1 MKKYSAIPTP
11 CYVLE
16 SERLEKNAKILEIVR
31 QQSGAKVLLALKGYA
46 FWREFGILRQK
57 LNGCCASGL
66 YEAKLAFEEFG
77 GRESQKEICV
87 YSPAFKEA
95 EMSAI
100 LPLATSI
107 IFNSFYQYAT
117 YKDRILDK
125 NKQLENLGLSPIK
138 MGLRINP
145 LYSEVTPVIYNPCSK
160 VSRLGITPS
169 GFEKGVK
176 EHGLEG
182 VSGLHF
188 HTHCEQNADALC
200 RTLEHVEKH
209 FKPYLENM
217 EWVNFGGGHHITR
230 SDYDVNLLI
239 QTIKD
244 FKERYHNNIEVILEP
259 GEAIGWQCGF
269 LIASVIDI
277 VKNDQEIAI
286 LDASFSAHM
295 PDCLEMPYRPSILKI
310 SVENDEE
317 LVEVEKGENQGAF
330 SYFLG
335 GPTCLAGDFMGSFS
349 FDAPLKR
356 GDRIVFQ
363 DMLHYTIVKNN
374 SFNGVPLPSLARLD
388 QQGFKILKNFS
399 YEDYKDRN

>member
-87 YSPAFKEA
+87 YSPAFKET

-100 LPLATSI
+100 LPLATSV

-145 LYSEVTPVIYNPCSK
+145 LYSEVTPAIYNPCSK
-160 VSRLGITPS
+160 VSRLGIVPS
-169 GFEKGVK
+169 EFEKGVR

-188 HTHCEQNADALC
+188 HTHCEQNTDALC

-244 FKERYHNNIEVILEP
+244 FKERYHNIEVVLEP

-335 GPTCLAGDFMGSFS
+335 GTTCLAGDFMGSFS

-356 GDRIVFQ
+356 GDKIVFQ

-399 YEDYKDRN
+399 YEDYKNRN

>member
-1 MKKYSAIPTP
+1 MKKYSTIPTP

-145 LYSEVTPVIYNPCSK
+145 LYSEVTPAIYNPCSK

-169 GFEKGVK
+169 EFEKGVK

-182 VSGLHF
+182 VNGLHF

-200 RTLEHVEKH
+200 RTLEHVERH

-244 FKERYHNNIEVILEP
+244 FKERYHNIEVILEP

-295 PDCLEMPYRPSILKI
+295 PDCLEMPYRPSILKV

-349 FDAPLKR
+349 FETPLKR
-356 GDRIVFQ
+356 GDKIVFQ

-399 YEDYKDRN
+399 YEDYKNRN

>member
-66 YEAKLAFEEFG
+66 YEVKLAFEEFG

-200 RTLEHVEKH
+200 RTLEHVERH

-244 FKERYHNNIEVILEP
+244 FKECYHNIEVILEP

-356 GDRIVFQ
+356 GDKIVFQ

>member
-87 YSPAFKEA
+87 YSPAFKET

-145 LYSEVTPVIYNPCSK
+145 LYSEVTPAIYNPCSK
-160 VSRLGITPS
+160 VSRLGIVPS
-169 GFEKGVK
+169 EFEKGVK

-209 FKPYLENM
+209 FKPYFENM

-230 SDYDVNLLI
+230 NDYDVNLLI

-244 FKERYHNNIEVILEP
+244 FKERYHNIEVVLEP

-295 PDCLEMPYRPSILKI
+295 PDCLEMPYRPSILKV

-349 FDAPLKR
+349 FETPLKR
-356 GDRIVFQ
+356 GDKIVFQ

-399 YEDYKDRN
+399 YEDYKNRN

>member
-145 LYSEVTPVIYNPCSK
+145 LYSEVAPAIYNPCSK

-169 GFEKGVK
+169 EFEKGVK

-200 RTLEHVEKH
+200 RTLEHVERH

-217 EWVNFGGGHHITR
+217 AWVNLGGGHHITR

-244 FKERYHNNIEVILEP
+244 FKERYHNIEVVLEP

-277 VKNDQEIAI
+277 VQNDQEIAI

-295 PDCLEMPYRPSILKI
+295 PDCLEMPYRPNILKV

-349 FDAPLKR
+349 FEAPLKR
-356 GDRIVFQ
+356 GDKIVFQ

-399 YEDYKDRN
+399 YEDYKNRN

>member
-145 LYSEVTPVIYNPCSK
+145 LYSEVTPAIYNPCSK
-160 VSRLGITPS
+160 VSRLGIVPS
-169 GFEKGVK
+169 EFEKGVK

-244 FKERYHNNIEVILEP
+244 FKERYHDIEVVLEP

-295 PDCLEMPYRPSILKI
+295 PDCLEMPYRPNILKI

-356 GDRIVFQ
+356 GDKIVFQ

-399 YEDYKDRN
+399 YEDYKNRN

>member
-16 SERLEKNAKILEIVR
+16 SERLEKNAKILEIVH
-31 QQSGAKVLLALKGYA
+31 QQSGAKILLALKGYA

-145 LYSEVTPVIYNPCSK
+145 LYSEVTPAIYNPCSK

-244 FKERYHNNIEVILEP
+244 FKERYHDIEVVLEP

-277 VKNDQEIAI
+277 VQNDQEIAI

-295 PDCLEMPYRPSILKI
+295 PDCLEMPYRPSILKV

-317 LVEVEKGENQGAF
+317 LIEIEKGENQGAF

-349 FDAPLKR
+349 FDTPLKR
-356 GDRIVFQ
+356 GDKIVFQ

-399 YEDYKDRN
+399 YEDYKNRN

>member
-77 GRESQKEICV
+77 GRESHKEICV

-145 LYSEVTPVIYNPCSK
+145 LYSEVTPAIYNPCSK
-160 VSRLGITPS
+160 VSRLGIVPS
-169 GFEKGVK
+169 EFEKGVK

-200 RTLEHVEKH
+200 RTLEHVERH

-244 FKERYHNNIEVILEP
+244 FKERYHNIEVVLEP

-295 PDCLEMPYRPSILKI
+295 PDCLEMPYRPSILKV

-356 GDRIVFQ
+356 GDKIVFQ

-374 SFNGVPLPSLARLD
+374 SFNGVPLPSLAKLD

-399 YEDYKDRN
+399 YEDYKNRN

>member
-16 SERLEKNAKILEIVR
+16 SERLEKNAKILEIVC

-46 FWREFGILRQK
+46 FWREFGVLRQK

-145 LYSEVTPVIYNPCSK
+145 LYSEVTPAIYNPCSK

-169 GFEKGVK
+169 EFEKGVK

-244 FKERYHNNIEVILEP
+244 FKERYHNIEVILEP

-295 PDCLEMPYRPSILKI
+295 PDCLEMPYRPSILKV

-356 GDRIVFQ
+356 GDKIVFQ

-399 YEDYKDRN
+399 YEDYKNRN

>member
-16 SERLEKNAKILEIVR
+16 SERLEKNAKILEIVC

-145 LYSEVTPVIYNPCSK
+145 LYSEVTPAIYNPCSK
-160 VSRLGITPS
+160 VSRLGIVPS
-169 GFEKGVK
+169 EFEKGVK

-200 RTLEHVEKH
+200 RTLEHVERH

-244 FKERYHNNIEVILEP
+244 FKERYHDIEVILEP

-295 PDCLEMPYRPSILKI
+295 PDCLEMPYRPSILKV

-349 FDAPLKR
+349 FDTPLKR
-356 GDRIVFQ
+356 GDKIVFQ

>member
-145 LYSEVTPVIYNPCSK
+145 LYSEVTPAIYNPCSK

-169 GFEKGVK
+169 EFEKGVK

-244 FKERYHNNIEVILEP
+244 FKERYHNIEVVLEP

-277 VKNDQEIAI
+277 VQNDQEIAI

-317 LVEVEKGENQGAF
+317 LVEIEKGENQGAF

-356 GDRIVFQ
+356 GDKIVFQ

-399 YEDYKDRN
+399 YEDYKNRN

>member
-16 SERLEKNAKILEIVR
+16 SERLEKNAKILEIMR

-77 GRESQKEICV
+77 GRESHKEICV
-87 YSPAFKEA
+87 YSPAFKET

-107 IFNSFYQYAT
+107 IFNSFYQYAA

-145 LYSEVTPVIYNPCSK
+145 LYSEVTPAIYNPCSK

-169 GFEKGVK
+169 EFEKGVK

-200 RTLEHVEKH
+200 RTLEHVERH

-244 FKERYHNNIEVILEP
+244 FKEHYHDIEVVLEP

-295 PDCLEMPYRPSILKI
+295 PDCLEMPYRPSILKV

-356 GDRIVFQ
+356 GDKIVFQ

-374 SFNGVPLPSLARLD
+374 SFNGVPLPSLAKLD

-399 YEDYKDRN
+399 YEDYKNRN

>member
-145 LYSEVTPVIYNPCSK
+145 LYSEVTPAIYNPCSK
-160 VSRLGITPS
+160 VSRLGIVPS
-169 GFEKGVK
+169 EFEKGVK

-217 EWVNFGGGHHITR
+217 KWVNFGGGHHITR

-244 FKERYHNNIEVILEP
+244 FKERYHNIEVVLEP

-349 FDAPLKR
+349 FEAPLKR
-356 GDRIVFQ
+356 GDKIVFQ

-399 YEDYKDRN
+399 YEDYKNRN

>member
-16 SERLEKNAKILEIVR
+16 SERLEKNAKILEIVC

-145 LYSEVTPVIYNPCSK
+145 LYSEVTPAIYNPCSK

-169 GFEKGVK
+169 EFEKGVK

-200 RTLEHVEKH
+200 RTLEHVERH

-217 EWVNFGGGHHITR
+217 VWVNFGGGHHITR

-244 FKERYHNNIEVILEP
+244 FKERYHNIEVVLEP

-277 VKNDQEIAI
+277 VQNDQEIAI

-356 GDRIVFQ
+356 GDKVVFQ

-399 YEDYKDRN
+399 YEDYKNRN

>member
-145 LYSEVTPVIYNPCSK
+145 LYSEVTPAIYNPCSK

-169 GFEKGVK
+169 EFEKGVK

-200 RTLEHVEKH
+200 RTLEHVERH

-244 FKERYHNNIEVILEP
+244 FKERYHNIEVILEP

-295 PDCLEMPYRPSILKI
+295 PDCLEMPYRPSILKV

-317 LVEVEKGENQGAF
+317 FIEVEKGENQGAF

-356 GDRIVFQ
+356 GDKIVFQ

-374 SFNGVPLPSLARLD
+374 SFNGVPLPSLAKLD

>member
-1 MKKYSAIPTP
+1 MKKYSTIPTP

-145 LYSEVTPVIYNPCSK
+145 LYSEVTPAIYNPCSK
-160 VSRLGITPS
+160 VSRLGIVPS
-169 GFEKGVK
+169 EFEKGVR

-200 RTLEHVEKH
+200 RTLEHVERH

-244 FKERYHNNIEVILEP
+244 FKERYHNIEVILEP

-277 VKNDQEIAI
+277 VKNDQEIAV

-310 SVENDEE
+310 SVENDKE
-317 LVEVEKGENQGAF
+317 LIEAEKGENQGAF

-349 FDAPLKR
+349 FDTPLKR
-356 GDRIVFQ
+356 GDKIVFQ

-399 YEDYKDRN
+399 YEDYKNRN

>member
-145 LYSEVTPVIYNPCSK
+145 LYSEITPAIYNPCSK
-160 VSRLGITPS
+160 VGRLGITPS
-169 GFEKGVK
+169 EFEKGVK

-200 RTLEHVEKH
+200 RTLEHVERH

-244 FKERYHNNIEVILEP
+244 FKERYHDIEVVLEP

-317 LVEVEKGENQGAF
+317 LIEVEKGENQGAF

-349 FDAPLKR
+349 FDVPLKR

-399 YEDYKDRN
+399 YEDYKNRN

>member
-117 YKDRILDK
+117 YKDRTLDK

-145 LYSEVTPVIYNPCSK
+145 LYSEVTPAIYNPCSK
-160 VSRLGITPS
+160 VSRLGIVPS
-169 GFEKGVK
+169 EFEKGVK

-244 FKERYHNNIEVILEP
+244 FKERYHNIEVVLEP

-277 VKNDQEIAI
+277 VQNDQEIAI

-310 SVENDEE
+310 SVENGEE

-349 FDAPLKR
+349 FEAPLKR
-356 GDRIVFQ
+356 GDKIVFQ

-399 YEDYKDRN
+399 YEDYKNRN

>member
-31 QQSGAKVLLALKGYA
+31 QQSGAKILLALKGYA

-145 LYSEVTPVIYNPCSK
+145 LYSEVTPAIYNPCSK

-244 FKERYHNNIEVILEP
+244 FKERYHNIEVILEP

-295 PDCLEMPYRPSILKI
+295 PDCLEMPYRPSILKV

-317 LVEVEKGENQGAF
+317 LVEVEKGENQGVF

-349 FDAPLKR
+349 FETPLKR
-356 GDRIVFQ
+356 GDKIVFQ

>member
-87 YSPAFKEA
+87 YSPAFKEI

-145 LYSEVTPVIYNPCSK
+145 LYSEVTPAIYNPCSK
-160 VSRLGITPS
+160 VSRLGVTPS
-169 GFEKGVK
+169 EFEKGVK

-200 RTLEHVEKH
+200 RTLEHVERH

-230 SDYDVNLLI
+230 SDYNVNLLI

-244 FKERYHNNIEVILEP
+244 FKERYHNIEVVLEP

-277 VKNDQEIAI
+277 VQNDQEIAI

-295 PDCLEMPYRPSILKI
+295 PDCLEMPYRPSILKV
-310 SVENDEE
+310 SVEKDEE

-356 GDRIVFQ
+356 GDKIVFQ

-374 SFNGVPLPSLARLD
+374 SFNGVPLPSLAKLD

-399 YEDYKDRN
+399 YEDYKNRN

>member
-87 YSPAFKEA
+87 YNPAFKEA

-169 GFEKGVK
+169 EFEKGVK

-200 RTLEHVEKH
+200 RTLEHVERH

-244 FKERYHNNIEVILEP
+244 FKERYHNIEVILEP

-295 PDCLEMPYRPSILKI
+295 PDCLEMPYRPNILKI

-317 LVEVEKGENQGAF
+317 LVEVERGENQGAF

-356 GDRIVFQ
+356 GDKIVFQ

>member
-100 LPLATSI
+100 LPLATSV

-145 LYSEVTPVIYNPCSK
+145 LYSEVTPAIYNPCSK
-160 VSRLGITPS
+160 VSRLGIVPS
-169 GFEKGVK
+169 EFEKGVK

-200 RTLEHVEKH
+200 RTLEHVERH

-244 FKERYHNNIEVILEP
+244 FKERYHNIEVVLEP

-277 VKNDQEIAI
+277 VQNNQEIAI
-286 LDASFSAHM
+286 LDASFSTHM
-295 PDCLEMPYRPSILKI
+295 PDCLEMPYRPNILKI

-317 LVEVEKGENQGAF
+317 LIEVEKGENQGAF

-349 FDAPLKR
+349 FETPLKR
-356 GDRIVFQ
+356 GDKIVFQ

-374 SFNGVPLPSLARLD
+374 SFNGVPLPSLAKLD

-399 YEDYKDRN
+399 YEDYKNRN

>member
-46 FWREFGILRQK
+46 FWREFEILRQK

-145 LYSEVTPVIYNPCSK
+145 LYSEVTPAIYNPCSK

-244 FKERYHNNIEVILEP
+244 FKERYHNIEVILEP

-286 LDASFSAHM
+286 LDASFSTHM
-295 PDCLEMPYRPSILKI
+295 PDCLEMPYRPSILKV

-317 LVEVEKGENQGAF
+317 LIEVEKGENQGAF

-356 GDRIVFQ
+356 GDKIVFQ

-399 YEDYKDRN
+399 YEDYKNRN

>member
-77 GRESQKEICV
+77 GRESHKEICV

-145 LYSEVTPVIYNPCSK
+145 LYSEVTPAIYNPCSK

-209 FKPYLENM
+209 FRPYLENM

-244 FKERYHNNIEVILEP
+244 FKERYHNIEVILEP

-277 VKNDQEIAI
+277 VQNDQEIAI

-295 PDCLEMPYRPSILKI
+295 PDCLEMPYRPSILKV

-349 FDAPLKR
+349 FDTPLKR
-356 GDRIVFQ
+356 GDKIVFQ

-374 SFNGVPLPSLARLD
+374 SFNGVPLPSLAKLD

-399 YEDYKDRN
+399 YEDYKNRN

>member
-77 GRESQKEICV
+77 GRESHKEICV

-145 LYSEVTPVIYNPCSK
+145 LYSEVTPAIYNPCSK
-160 VSRLGITPS
+160 MSRLGITPS

-200 RTLEHVEKH
+200 RTLEHVERH

-217 EWVNFGGGHHITR
+217 AWVNFGGGHHITK

-244 FKERYHNNIEVILEP
+244 FKERYHNIEVVLEP

-277 VKNDQEIAI
+277 VQNDQEIAI

-317 LVEVEKGENQGAF
+317 LIEVEKSENQGAF

-349 FDAPLKR
+349 FETPLKR
-356 GDRIVFQ
+356 GDKIVFQ

-374 SFNGVPLPSLARLD
+374 SFNGVPLPSLAKLD

-399 YEDYKDRN
+399 YEDYKNRN

>member
-77 GRESQKEICV
+77 GRESHKEICV

-107 IFNSFYQYAT
+107 VFNSFYQYAT

-145 LYSEVTPVIYNPCSK
+145 LYSEVTPAIYNPCSK
-160 VSRLGITPS
+160 VSRLGIVPS
-169 GFEKGVK
+169 EFEKGVK

-200 RTLEHVEKH
+200 RTLEHVERH

-244 FKERYHNNIEVILEP
+244 FKERYHNIEVILEP

-277 VKNDQEIAI
+277 VKNDQEIAL

-295 PDCLEMPYRPSILKI
+295 PDCLEMPYRPSILKV

-356 GDRIVFQ
+356 GDKIVFQ

-399 YEDYKDRN
+399 YEDYKNRN

>member
-16 SERLEKNAKILEIVR
+16 SERLEKNAKILEIVC

-95 EMSAI
+95 EMNAI

-107 IFNSFYQYAT
+107 IFNSFYQYTT

-145 LYSEVTPVIYNPCSK
+145 LYSEVTPAIYNPCSK
-160 VSRLGITPS
+160 VSRLGIVPS
-169 GFEKGVK
+169 EFEKGVK

-200 RTLEHVEKH
+200 RTLEHVERH

-244 FKERYHNNIEVILEP
+244 FKERYHNIEVILEP

-295 PDCLEMPYRPSILKI
+295 PDCLEMPYRPSILKV

-349 FDAPLKR
+349 FDASLKR
-356 GDRIVFQ
+356 GDKIVFQ

-399 YEDYKDRN
+399 YEDYKNRN

>member
-1 MKKYSAIPTP
+1 MKKYSTIPTP

-145 LYSEVTPVIYNPCSK
+145 LYSEVTPAIYNPCSK

-169 GFEKGVK
+169 GFEKGVR

-200 RTLEHVEKH
+200 RTLEHVERH
-209 FKPYLENM
+209 FKLYLENI

-244 FKERYHNNIEVILEP
+244 FKERYHNIEVVLEP

-317 LVEVEKGENQGAF
+317 LIEVEKGENQGAF

-349 FDAPLKR
+349 FEAPLKR
-356 GDRIVFQ
+356 GDKIVFQ

-399 YEDYKDRN
+399 YEDYKNRN

>member
-16 SERLEKNAKILEIVR
+16 SEHLEKNAKILEIVH

-145 LYSEVTPVIYNPCSK
+145 LYSEVTPAIYNPCSK

-169 GFEKGVK
+169 EFEKGVK

-239 QTIKD
+239 QTIRD
-244 FKERYHNNIEVILEP
+244 FKERYHDIEVVLEP

-277 VKNDQEIAI
+277 VQNDQEIAI

-295 PDCLEMPYRPSILKI
+295 PDCLEMPYRPSILKV

-317 LVEVEKGENQGAF
+317 LIEVEKGENQGAF

-349 FDAPLKR
+349 FEAPLKR
-356 GDRIVFQ
+356 GDKIVFQ

-374 SFNGVPLPSLARLD
+374 SFNGVPLPSLAKLD

-399 YEDYKDRN
+399 YEDYKNRN

>member
-31 QQSGAKVLLALKGYA
+31 QQSGAKILLALKGYA

-95 EMSAI
+95 EMSTI
-100 LPLATSI
+100 LPLATSV

-145 LYSEVTPVIYNPCSK
+145 LYSEVTPAIYNPCSK
-160 VSRLGITPS
+160 VSRLGIVPS
-169 GFEKGVK
+169 EFEKGVK

-209 FKPYLENM
+209 FKPYLENI

-244 FKERYHNNIEVILEP
+244 FKERYHNIEVVLEP

-277 VKNDQEIAI
+277 VQNDQEIAI

-317 LVEVEKGENQGAF
+317 LIEVEKGENQGAF

-399 YEDYKDRN
+399 YEDYKNRN

>member
-16 SERLEKNAKILEIVR
+16 SERLEKNAKILEIVC

-87 YSPAFKEA
+87 YSPAFKET

-169 GFEKGVK
+169 EFEKGVR

-244 FKERYHNNIEVILEP
+244 FKERYHNIEVILEP

-295 PDCLEMPYRPSILKI
+295 PDCLEMPYRPSILKV

-399 YEDYKDRN
+399 YEDYKNRN

>member
-16 SERLEKNAKILEIVR
+16 SERLEKNAKILEIVC

-145 LYSEVTPVIYNPCSK
+145 LYSEVTPAIYNPCSK
-160 VSRLGITPS
+160 VSRLGIVPS
-169 GFEKGVK
+169 EFEKGVK

-244 FKERYHNNIEVILEP
+244 FKERYHNIEVVLEP

-277 VKNDQEIAI
+277 VQNDQEIAI

-310 SVENDEE
+310 SVENGEE

-349 FDAPLKR
+349 FEAPLKR
-356 GDRIVFQ
+356 GDKIVFQ

-399 YEDYKDRN
+399 YEDYKNRN

>member
-77 GRESQKEICV
+77 GRESRKEICV

-145 LYSEVTPVIYNPCSK
+145 LYSEVTPAIYNPCSK
-160 VSRLGITPS
+160 VSRLGIVPS
-169 GFEKGVK
+169 EFEKGVK

-244 FKERYHNNIEVILEP
+244 FKERYHNIEVILEP

-286 LDASFSAHM
+286 LDASFSTHM
-295 PDCLEMPYRPSILKI
+295 PDCLEMPYRPSILKV

-317 LVEVEKGENQGAF
+317 LIEVEKGENQGAF

-356 GDRIVFQ
+356 GDKIVFQ

>member
-31 QQSGAKVLLALKGYA
+31 QQSGAKILLALKGYA

-107 IFNSFYQYAT
+107 IFNSFYQYAA

-145 LYSEVTPVIYNPCSK
+145 LYSEVTPAIYNPCSK

-169 GFEKGVK
+169 EFEKGVK

-200 RTLEHVEKH
+200 RTLEHVERH

-244 FKERYHNNIEVILEP
+244 FKERYHDIEVVLEP

-277 VKNDQEIAI
+277 VQNDQEIAI

-295 PDCLEMPYRPSILKI
+295 PDCLEMPYRPSILKV

-317 LVEVEKGENQGAF
+317 LVEVERGENQGAF

-349 FDAPLKR
+349 FETPLKR
-356 GDRIVFQ
+356 GDKIVFQ

-399 YEDYKDRN
+399 YEDYKNRN

>member
-16 SERLEKNAKILEIVR
+16 SERLEKNAKILEIVH

-107 IFNSFYQYAT
+107 IFNSFYQYTT

-145 LYSEVTPVIYNPCSK
+145 LYSEVTPAIYNPCSK
-160 VSRLGITPS
+160 VSRLGIVPS
-169 GFEKGVK
+169 EFEKGVK

-244 FKERYHNNIEVILEP
+244 FKERYHNIEVILEP

-295 PDCLEMPYRPSILKI
+295 PDCLEMPYRPSILKV

-349 FDAPLKR
+349 FETPLKR

-399 YEDYKDRN
+399 YEDYKNRN

>member
-46 FWREFGILRQK
+46 FWREFEVLRQK

-145 LYSEVTPVIYNPCSK
+145 LYSEVTPAIYNPCSK

-200 RTLEHVEKH
+200 RTLEHVERH
-209 FKPYLENM
+209 FKSYLENM

-244 FKERYHNNIEVILEP
+244 FKERYHDIEVILEP

-277 VKNDQEIAI
+277 VQNDQEIAI

-295 PDCLEMPYRPSILKI
+295 PDCLEMPYRPSILKV

-317 LVEVEKGENQGAF
+317 LVEVERGENQGAF

-356 GDRIVFQ
+356 GDKIVFQ

-399 YEDYKDRN
+399 YEDYKNRN

>member
-145 LYSEVTPVIYNPCSK
+145 LYSEVTPAVYNPCSK

-169 GFEKGVK
+169 EFEKGVK

-200 RTLEHVEKH
+200 RTLEHVERH

-244 FKERYHNNIEVILEP
+244 FKERYHDIEVILEP

-277 VKNDQEIAI
+277 VKNDQEIAV

-295 PDCLEMPYRPSILKI
+295 PDCLEMPYRPNILKV

-356 GDRIVFQ
+356 GDKIVFQ

-374 SFNGVPLPSLARLD
+374 SFNGVPLPSLAKLD

-399 YEDYKDRN
+399 YEDYKNRN

>member
-1 MKKYSAIPTP
+1 MKKYSAITTP

-145 LYSEVTPVIYNPCSK
+145 LYSEVTPAIYNPCSK

-169 GFEKGVK
+169 EFEKGVK
-176 EHGLEG
+176 EHGLER

-239 QTIKD
+239 QTIKN
-244 FKERYHNNIEVILEP
+244 FKERYHNIEVILEP

-295 PDCLEMPYRPSILKI
+295 PDCLEMPYRPSILKV

-349 FDAPLKR
+349 FETPLKR
-356 GDRIVFQ
+356 GDKIVFQ

-399 YEDYKDRN
+399 YEDYKNRN

>member
-16 SERLEKNAKILEIVR
+16 SERLEKNTKILEIVR
-31 QQSGAKVLLALKGYA
+31 QQSGAKILLALKGYA
-46 FWREFGILRQK
+46 FWREFGILRQR

-145 LYSEVTPVIYNPCSK
+145 LYSEVTPAIYNPCSK

-169 GFEKGVK
+169 EFEKGVK

-200 RTLEHVEKH
+200 RTLEYVEKH

-244 FKERYHNNIEVILEP
+244 FKERYHNIEVVLEP

-277 VKNDQEIAI
+277 VQNDQEIAI

-356 GDRIVFQ
+356 GDKIVFQ

>member
-77 GRESQKEICV
+77 GRESQKEVCV

-100 LPLATSI
+100 LPLATSV

-145 LYSEVTPVIYNPCSK
+145 LYSEVTPAIYNPCSK

-169 GFEKGVK
+169 EFEKGVK

-209 FKPYLENM
+209 FKSYLENM
-217 EWVNFGGGHHITR
+217 AWVNFGGGHHITR

-244 FKERYHNNIEVILEP
+244 FKERYHNIEVILEP

-277 VKNDQEIAI
+277 VKNDQEIAV

-310 SVENDEE
+310 SIENDEE
-317 LVEVEKGENQGAF
+317 LIEVEKGENQGAF

-356 GDRIVFQ
+356 GDKIVFQ

-374 SFNGVPLPSLARLD
+374 SFNGVPLPSLAKVD

-399 YEDYKDRN
+399 YEDYKNRN